1 MGVKVKSTDAEAAVR
16 IEAGDLV
23 MTNVEFA
30 NSTTG
35 FVITDYTGANQ
46 SFVTEGTTTGAGNGA
61 DVPDWATGWTR
72 F

>member
-1 MGVKVKSTDAEAAVR
+1 
-16 IEAGDLV
+16 

-30 NSTTG
+30 NSVSS
-35 FVITDYTGANQ
+35 FAITDYTGANQ

>member
-1 MGVKVKSTDAEAAVR
+1 
-16 IEAGDLV
+16 

-30 NSTTG
+30 NSATG
-35 FVITDYTGANQ
+35 FVITDYKGANQ
-46 SFVTEGTTTGAGNGA
+46 SFVTEGTTIGAGNGA